1 MTTKNKHTEL
11 YIFGLITPDYEKGES
26 NLHEKK
32 VGISGKGD
40 ATTLTRLADLNSRQ
54 QPFQVMCHKRWKF
67 PDIVKPDGIESLDD
81 KIIAAFQRF
90 AVDARVVEKH
100 LHDTFKLEGR
110 ESPRGDKSTEWWSD
124 HDDNL
129 IEIVESQVLLLQK
142 LGHEVEE
149 LSAAETDEGVP
160 SPTDAAKTRVGA
172 ELKRVGLTGLFA
184 PLTQDGEFEKHFDH
198 DKPYRAK
205 ELAEIIEKAHPEWVA
220 NKKNNSNTGLN
231 QVSAEISSVYYN
243 KPDYWN
249 EHLGQKII
257 IQKGPWSMTFKRN

>member
-11 YIFGLITPDYEKGES
+11 YIFGLITPAYYEKGGF

-32 VGISGKGD
+32 IGVSGKGD
-40 ATTLTRLADLNSRQ
+40 ATTLDRLKSLQHRQ
-54 QPFQVMCHKRWKF
+54 QPFQKMCHKRWKF
-67 PDIVKPDGIESLDD
+67 TDI
-81 KIIAAFQRF
+81 
-90 AVDARVVEKH
+90 DALVVEKH
-100 LHDTFKLEGR
+100 LHKMFRLEGR

-124 HDDNL
+124 PDDNL
-129 IEIVESQVLLLQK
+129 IEIVESQVSLLQK
-142 LGHEVEE
+142 LGHKVEE

-198 DKPYRAK
+198 DKPYKAK

>member
-26 NLHEKK
+26 NRHEKK
-32 VGISGKGD
+32 IGVSGKGD
-40 ATTLTRLADLNSRQ
+40 ATTLTRLAELNSKQ

-67 PDIVKPDGIESLDD
+67 PDIVKPDGIESLDIEKLDD

-142 LGHEVEE
+142 LGHKVEE
-149 LSAAETDEGVP
+149 LSAADTDKSVP
-160 SPTDAAKTRVGA
+160 SPTDAAKTREDKVIRRSTRA
-172 ELKRVGLTGLFA
+172 VFTE
-184 PLTQDGEFEKHFDH
+184 LTQDGEFEKHFEYN
-198 DKPYRAK
+198 KPYKAK
-205 ELAEIIEKAHPEWVA
+205 ELAAILEKNYPAWSA
-220 NKKNNSNTGLN
+220 FKNSQIKT
-231 QVSAEISSVYYN
+231 QVPSEISNRDEGFWS
-243 KPDYWN
+243 K
-249 EHLGQKII
+249 HLGQKII
-257 IQKGPWSMTFKRN
+257 IQKPWKMTFERN